1 MSTKNATEQK
11 MAKRQ
16 TKAQFNHAVADSI
29 MNTFVSTIR
38 TRQERQ
44 GYNRED
50 TAAYALG
57 YLQSMMATFMV
68 QNPQMM
74 ADVADRLNT
83 ITKEMQ

>member
-1 MSTKNATEQK
+1 

-29 MNTFVSTIR
+29 MTTFVKTIR
-38 TRQERQ
+38 DRQASE
-44 GYNRED
+44 GYDSGD

-68 QNPQMM
+68 QHPQMM
-74 ADVADRLNT
+74 ADVADRLAR
-83 ITKEMQ
+83 ITSKE

>member
-1 MSTKNATEQK
+1 

-29 MNTFVSTIR
+29 MTTFVETIR
-38 TRQERQ
+38 ARQASE
-44 GYNRED
+44 GYHRGD

-68 QNPQMM
+68 QHPQMM
-74 ADVADRLNT
+74 ADVAHRLTT
-83 ITKEMQ
+83 ITKE

>member
-1 MSTKNATEQK
+1 

-29 MNTFVSTIR
+29 MTTFVETIR
-38 TRQERQ
+38 AKQAKE
-44 GYNRED
+44 GYDRGD

-68 QNPQMM
+68 QHPQMM
-74 ADVADRLNT
+74 ADVADRLT
-83 ITKEMQ
+83 RITKE

>member
-1 MSTKNATEQK
+1 

-16 TKAQFNHAVADSI
+16 TKAQVNHAVADAI
-29 MNTFVSTIR
+29 MTTFVATIR

-50 TAAYALG
+50 TSAYALG

-68 QNPQMM
+68 QHPQMM
-74 ADVADRLNT
+74 ADVAYRLNT